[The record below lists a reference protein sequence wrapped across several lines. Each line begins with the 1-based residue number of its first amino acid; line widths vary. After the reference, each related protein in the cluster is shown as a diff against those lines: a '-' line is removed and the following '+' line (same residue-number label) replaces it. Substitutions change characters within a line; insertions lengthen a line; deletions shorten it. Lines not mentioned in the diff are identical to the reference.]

1 LCSSRIVFGSTI
13 CTMLSSRLH
22 LLRGTALLL
31 IAFIT
36 APLWAGGRR
45 RSVGSGIVPRP
56 AHRILFIGN
65 SLTEANNLPAMVCA
79 LARFRGF
86 TATCESVTFG
96 GFDLR
101 DHLEEGSA
109 VRKLEAEKWSIVVL
123 QQGPSSLPDSRVLL
137 RQWTA
142 QFDPKIRAAGARP
155 ALYAVWP
162 AEANF
167 DSFVRVGESY
177 RLAAQDVD
185 GMLFPAGSAWL
196 AAWKLD
202 AGLQLYGPDRF
213 HPSRLGT
220 YLTALVFHRCIWGE
234 LADAFADPAIAQS
247 IANGPLGADAD
258 HLQLLIK
265 AAQEPS
271 CDPLEVATIT
281 R

>member
-1 LCSSRIVFGSTI
+1 MAPSR
-13 CTMLSSRLH
+13 RA
-22 LLRGTALLL
+22 LLRATVLLL
-31 IAFIT
+31 IGSVALP
-36 APLWAGGRR
+36 AWPGSRR
-45 RSVGSGIVPRP
+45 RSAGSGGVPRP

-65 SLTEANNLPAMVCA
+65 SLTDANDLPVMVCA
-79 LARFRGF
+79 LAQFRGF
-86 TATCESVTFG
+86 TSTCESVTFG

-101 DHLEEGSA
+101 DHLQEGSA
-109 VRKLEAEKWSIVVL
+109 AQKLAAERWSIVVL
-123 QQGPSSLPDSRVLL
+123 QQGPSSLSDSRVLL

-162 AEANF
+162 AEENF
-167 DSFVRVGESY
+167 DSFARVGESY

-185 GMLFPAGSAWL
+185 GLLFPAGSAWL

-220 YLTALVFHRCIWGE
+220 YLAALVVHRCIWGE
-234 LADAFADPAIAQS
+234 LPDAFADPKTAQS
-247 IANGPLGADAD
+247 AAGGSLGVDGYR
-258 HLQLLIK
+258 LQVLIK

-271 CDPLEVATIT
+271 CDPFVTPAAQTPND
-281 R
+281 